1 MRFSEI
7 NHMTAIVELE
17 YSSGSL
23 MPELSFGTH
32 FFQDLV
38 ETDIFYVAIFP
49 EKERAFFRKAWLDF
63 LPNDLERLVPE
74 GIRYAGVLKVC
85 GVEGKGL
92 SLLADIVSRRMVCF
106 D

>member
-1 MRFSEI
+1 VSFSEI

-17 YSSGSL
+17 YSSGNL

-49 EKERAFFRKAWLDF
+49 EKENVFFHKQWMDP
-63 LPNDLERLVPE
+63 LPNLLDQLIRE
-74 GIRYAGVLKVC
+74 GSRHGGVLRVYD
-85 GVEGKGL
+85 VEGMGL
-92 SLLADIVSRRMVCF
+92 TLLADIVSRQVVCF
-106 D
+106 H

>member
-1 MRFSEI
+1 
-7 NHMTAIVELE
+7 MTAIVELE

-49 EKERAFFRKAWLDF
+49 EKENVFFHKQWMDP
-63 LPNDLERLVPE
+63 LPNLLDQLLRE
-74 GIRYAGVLKVC
+74 GSRHGEVLKVYD
-85 GVEGKGL
+85 VEGIGL
-92 SLLADIVSRRMVCF
+92 TLLADIVSRQVVCF
-106 D
+106 H